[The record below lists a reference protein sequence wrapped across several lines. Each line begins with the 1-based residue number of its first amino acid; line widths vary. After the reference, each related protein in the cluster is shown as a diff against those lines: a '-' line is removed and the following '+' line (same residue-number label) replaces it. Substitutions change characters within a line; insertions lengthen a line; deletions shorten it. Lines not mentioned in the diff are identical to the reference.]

1 MKRIIQSSLTLVSA
15 LAFIGLFTLGAPVAS
30 AHGGEG
36 LTVTPNSAMP
46 GDTVKVHAEAVAQP
60 NGDVD
65 IHLVSTSGV
74 ETDLGSFKADDTGDL
89 DADVT
94 LPTTLEPGAY
104 QLKALGT
111 TTMTTD
117 LTITAASGGT
127 SATTAPTGTT
137 ITFTPRPLPET
148 IGLVALFGVLA
159 GLGLFLA
166 RTIRR
171 PSTPVT
177 E

>member
-1 MKRIIQSSLTLVSA
+1 MKRIIQYGLTLVSM
-15 LAFIGLFTLGAPVAS
+15 LLFVGMFTLGAPVAS

-36 LTVTPNSAMP
+36 LTVTPSTAMP
-46 GDTVKVHAEAVAQP
+46 GDMVKVHAEAIAQP

-65 IHLVSTSGV
+65 LHLVSTSGT
-74 ETDLGSFKADDTGDL
+74 ETDLGDFKADDTGDM

-94 LPTTLEPGAY
+94 LPTTLAPGAY

-111 TTMTTD
+111 TTLTTD
-117 LTITAASGGT
+117 LTITAASGGST
-127 SATTAPTGTT
+127 ATTTTTGTT
-137 ITFTPRPLPET
+137 ITFTPRPLGET
-148 IGLVALFGVLA
+148 IALVALFGVLA
-159 GLGLFLA
+159 GAGLFLA

>member
-1 MKRIIQSSLTLVSA
+1 MKRIIQYSLTLVSA
-15 LAFIGLFTLGAPVAS
+15 LAFVGLFTLGAPAAS

-36 LTVTPNSAMP
+36 LTVTPSTAMP
-46 GDTVKVHAEAVAQP
+46 GDMVKVHAEAVAQP

-74 ETDLGSFKADDTGDL
+74 ETDLGSFTADDTGDM

-94 LPTTLEPGAY
+94 LPTTLAPGVY
-104 QLKALGT
+104 QMKALGT
-111 TTMTTD
+111 TTLTTD
-117 LTITAASGGT
+117 LTITAASGGA
-127 SATTAPTGTT
+127 SATTATTGTT

-159 GLGLFLA
+159 GAGLFLA

-171 PSTPVT
+171 PSTPVK

>member
-1 MKRIIQSSLTLVSA
+1 MKRIFQCILTLVSA
-15 LAFIGLFTLGAPVAS
+15 LAFVGLFTLGAPVAS

-36 LTVTPNSAMP
+36 LTVTPSTAMP
-46 GDTVKVHAEAVAQP
+46 GDKLTLHGEAVAQP

-65 IHLVSTSGV
+65 VHLVSASGV
-74 ETDLGSFKADDTGDL
+74 ETDLGMFKADDTGDF

-94 LPTTLEPGAY
+94 LPTTLAPGAY
-104 QLKALGT
+104 QVKALGT
-111 TTMTTD
+111 TTLTAD
-117 LTITAASGGT
+117 LTVTAASGGA
-127 SATTAPTGTT
+127 SATAATSGTT
-137 ITFTPRPLPET
+137 ITFTPRPLGET

-159 GLGLFLA
+159 GAGLFLA
-166 RTIRR
+166 RMIRR

>member
-1 MKRIIQSSLTLVSA
+1 MKRIIQYSLTLVSA
-15 LAFIGLFTLGAPVAS
+15 LAFVGLFTLGAPVAS

-36 LTVTPNSAMP
+36 LTVTPSTAMP
-46 GDTVKVHAEAVAQP
+46 GDKVKLHGEAVAQP

-65 IHLVSTSGV
+65 VHLVSASGV
-74 ETDLGSFKADDTGDL
+74 ETDLGDFKADDTGDF
-89 DADVT
+89 DAEVT
-94 LPTTLEPGAY
+94 IPTTLAPGAY
-104 QLKALGT
+104 QVKALGT
-111 TTMTTD
+111 TTLTAD
-117 LTITAASGGT
+117 LTVTAASGGEST
-127 SATTAPTGTT
+127 AATTGTT

-159 GLGLFLA
+159 GAGLFLA

>member
-1 MKRIIQSSLTLVSA
+1 MKRIIQSSLTLMSA
-15 LAFIGLFTLGAPVAS
+15 LVFVGLFTLGAPVAS

-36 LTVTPNSAMP
+36 LTVTPNTAMP
-46 GDTVKVHAEAVAQP
+46 GDMVKVHAEAVAQP

-65 IHLVSTSGV
+65 LHLVSTSGT
-74 ETDLGSFKADDTGDL
+74 ETDLGSFKADDTGDM

-94 LPTTLEPGAY
+94 LPTTLAPGAY

-111 TTMTTD
+111 TTLTAD
-117 LTITAASGGT
+117 LTITAASSGGS
-127 SATTAPTGTT
+127 SAATTGTT

-159 GLGLFLA
+159 GAGLFLA
-166 RTIRR
+166 RMIRR